1 VNPLKPATTSEVPV
15 PTEVW
20 TALAVSAR
28 ELMERTERELME
40 RAAVVVVRVLAQARV
55 LWPLSERAVW

>member
-1 VNPLKPATTSEVPV
+1 MNPLKPATTSGVPV

-40 RAAVVVVRVLAQARV
+40 RTAVVVRVSAQARV